1 MNVHLVSLATA
12 VPPHEIRQEDIELA
26 AEAVFAG
33 RAETFRRMRPIYGN
47 AGIAKRH
54 SCVPLEWYGQQHGW
68 PERHDLYVENA
79 LDLLQCA
86 AEDCL
91 VRAGCAPE
99 KVDGIVVVSST
110 GMTAPSLDARLL
122 ERMPF
127 RRNVQRLPVFGLG
140 CAGGV
145 LGLART
151 AALARANPG
160 QKWLLLVVEL
170 CGLTFRPRDL
180 SNSNIVA
187 TAIFGDGAA
196 AVLLSTEG
204 NGPRLTASGEH
215 TWPETLDVM
224 GWHIEDDGFGV
235 LFSRD
240 IPSLVRHNYRDA
252 VDGFLGSIGWR
263 LDRIRGFA
271 FHPGGT
277 KVIDALEEALDLSPT
292 TLDPARQVLSEF
304 GNMSAATVLFVLE
317 RVLAAKQPMPML
329 VGALGPGFTAGFAIL
344 EQA

>member
-1 MNVHLVSLATA
+1 MTTHILSLATA
-12 VPPHEIRQEDIELA
+12 VPPHEIRQSDVAVA

-33 RAETFRRMRPIYGN
+33 RSETFRRLYPIYAN
-47 AGIAKRH
+47 AGIAKRY
-54 SCVPLEWYGQQHGW
+54 SCVPLEWYQEPHSW
-68 PERHDLYVENA
+68 PERHDLFVDSA
-79 LDLLQCA
+79 LDLLQCT

-91 VRAGCAPE
+91 VRAGCSPE
-99 KVDGIVVVSST
+99 MVDGVVVVSTT
-110 GMTAPSLDARLL
+110 GMTAPSLDARLM
-122 ERMPF
+122 ERVAF

-145 LGLART
+145 LGLARA

-196 AVLLSTEG
+196 AALLSTDG
-204 NGPRLTASGEH
+204 DGPALVASGEH
-215 TWPETLDVM
+215 TWPHSLDVM

-240 IPSLVRHNYRDA
+240 IPALVRRRYREAADA
-252 VDGFLGSIGWR
+252 FLDSAGTR
-263 LDRIRGFA
+263 LDEIGSFVM
-271 FHPGGT
+271 HPGGM
-277 KVIDALEEALDLSPT
+277 KVIDALEGALGQPT
-292 TLDPARQVLSEF
+292 SAFESARDVLREH

-317 RVLAAKQPMPML
+317 RALAAAQPYPML
-329 VGALGPGFTAGFAIL
+329 LGALGPGFTAAFGL
-344 EQA
+344 LDRV